1 MDETIFANIYADM
14 RHASTS
20 RAEEDEIAG
29 PQAAALDVRGC
40 ALLVGCGA
48 RHIEAEIVIDEINE
62 AAAIESVEIGAAI
75 AIRHSDQRNGAHRD
89 LIADAILGRH
99 FHRRGRCSRNAG
111 RDFDVRF
118 RHDQRHPLVPGRRTT
133 AGDEQHA
140 KGRKSQVGP
149 RDTHAAIL
157 LSPHERAS
165 VAVRGQLQMQIHLSS
180 LPYAR
185 NVRVTARARDNTL
198 QMIERLAL
206 SVCAFLM
213 LTAADSAAAGEAR
226 PNAIRA
232 HVSFLADDLLE
243 GRAAGSRGHELAAAY
258 VAAQFLQLG
267 LTPGGDDGSYSQ
279 TVHLLEA
286 TAVLPG
292 SAAELN
298 RDRETVA
305 FEYGRDYLPTADFL
319 ASTSTVTA
327 PLAFVGFGVS
337 APELDYDDLAQ
348 LDIRGRIAVAFS
360 RAPAKFPADQR
371 AYYSWAGEKYA
382 NLIRRG
388 AVGLITI
395 DLPEQAARMPWDRR
409 VAMSW
414 VPQMRWL
421 DADGQPTDAYPELK
435 LRFSFNADAAAK
447 LFAGAERSLE
457 SAFTA
462 ASASE
467 PQAFYLPGL
476 LTLSATTG
484 LRRTESSNVLGI
496 LRGSDPRLKH
506 EYIVVTAHLDHLG
519 RGAAVNGDTI
529 YNGAQ
534 DNAVGI
540 AILLETAR
548 ILSQMDARPGRSIVF
563 AAVTAE
569 EKGLL
574 GSDFFVQHP
583 TVPRKG
589 IIADLNIDMPL
600 PLAPVKD
607 LVAFGAE
614 HSSLGPLAQRA
625 AEASRYRLSPDPEPD
640 AVHFIRSDQ
649 FSFIRQGIPA
659 LAFITGN
666 RSRDGRTDIA
676 ALKRAFLDNRYHQPS
691 DDLSQPIDYIGA
703 ADLADIYAR
712 MLVEIANAP
721 TRPKW
726 NRGDFFEQKFGR

>member
-1 MDETIFANIYADM
+1 
-14 RHASTS
+14 
-20 RAEEDEIAG
+20 
-29 PQAAALDVRGC
+29 
-40 ALLVGCGA
+40 
-48 RHIEAEIVIDEINE
+48 
-62 AAAIESVEIGAAI
+62 
-75 AIRHSDQRNGAHRD
+75 
-89 LIADAILGRH
+89 
-99 FHRRGRCSRNAG
+99 
-111 RDFDVRF
+111 
-118 RHDQRHPLVPGRRTT
+118 
-133 AGDEQHA
+133 
-140 KGRKSQVGP
+140 
-149 RDTHAAIL
+149 
-157 LSPHERAS
+157 
-165 VAVRGQLQMQIHLSS
+165 
-180 LPYAR
+180 
-185 NVRVTARARDNTL
+185 
-198 QMIERLAL
+198 MIERLAASL
-206 SVCAFLM
+206 LLFVIAFTSVAPAF
-213 LTAADSAAAGEAR
+213 AGEAR

-258 VAAQFLQLG
+258 MAAQFLQLG
-267 LTPGGDDGSYSQ
+267 LTPGGDDGNYAQ
-279 TVHLLEA
+279 AVHLLEA

-298 RDRETVA
+298 RDRESIS
-305 FEYGRDYLPTADFL
+305 FDYGRDYLPAADYL

-327 PLAFVGFGVS
+327 PLAFVGFGVT

-348 LDIRGRIAVAFS
+348 LDVRGRIVVAFS
-360 RAPAKFPADQR
+360 RAPGKFPADQR

-395 DLPEQAARMPWDRR
+395 DLPEQAARLPWERR

-421 DADGQPTDAYPELK
+421 DSDGQATDTYPELK

-447 LFAGAERSLE
+447 LFVGAERTLE
-457 SAFTA
+457 AAFA
-462 ASASE
+462 AANASE

-496 LRGSDPRLKH
+496 LRGSDPRLRD

-529 YNGAQ
+529 YNGAH
-534 DNAVGI
+534 DNAVGL

-548 ILSQMDARPGRSIVF
+548 LMSLMEIKPKRSIVF

-574 GSDFFVQHP
+574 GSDFFAQHP
-583 TVPRKG
+583 TVPKRA
-589 IIADLNIDMPL
+589 ITANLNIDMPL
-600 PLAPVKD
+600 PLAPVSD
-607 LVAFGAE
+607 LIAFGAE
-614 HSSLGPLAQRA
+614 HSSLGAIAQRA
-625 AEASRYRLSPDPEPD
+625 AEASRYKLTPDPEPD
-640 AVHFIRSDQ
+640 EVHFIRSDQ

-659 LAFITGN
+659 LAFRSGN
-666 RSRDGRTDIA
+666 HARDGHTDIA
-676 ALKRAFLDNRYHQPS
+676 AMKRDYVDNRYHQPS
-691 DDLSQPIDYIGA
+691 DDLAQPIDFAGA

-712 MLVEIANAP
+712 ILAEVANAP

-726 NRGDFFEQKFGR
+726 NRGDFFGQKFRK